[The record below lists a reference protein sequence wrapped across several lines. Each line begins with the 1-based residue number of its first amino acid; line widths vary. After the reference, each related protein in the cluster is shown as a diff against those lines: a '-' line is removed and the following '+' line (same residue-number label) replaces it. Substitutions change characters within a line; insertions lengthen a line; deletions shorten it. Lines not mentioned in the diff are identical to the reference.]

1 MPIRIIDEE
10 TVKDYFPS
18 GTKPAKAMSP
28 EMELLYLCSVGRST
42 ARLERCLKRKPDVN
56 KKNEMGVTPLMF
68 ACSSWSVPFVQK
80 LLDAD
85 ADVNA
90 EDQNGV
96 TAMNIVLDSITMFE
110 EKMELERM
118 DCRKRRLEMEIT
130 GTLMYDRPNVEELE
144 PFNEMPKLYEV
155 KNIMEK
161 AGAKPGANVKRPGY
175 D

>member
-18 GTKPAKAMSP
+18 NVKPAKAMSP
-28 EMELLYLCSVGRST
+28 EMELLYLCSVGKSKE
-42 ARLERCLKRKPDVN
+42 RLARCLKRKPDVN

-68 ACSSWSVPFVQK
+68 ACSSWEPYFVER
-80 LLDAD
+80 LLDEKAD
-85 ADVNA
+85 PNA

-96 TAMNIVLDSITMFE
+96 TAMNIVLDSLAHWE
-110 EKMELERM
+110 EKKEIERTE
-118 DCRKRRLEMEIT
+118 CRKRRLEMEIT

-144 PFNEMPKLYEV
+144 PYNEMYKLDEV
-155 KNIMEK
+155 KLILEK
-161 AGAKPGANVKRPGY
+161 AGAKPGANIKRPGY